1 MSDLDIIAQLEQ
13 LIGEEL
19 NKIHSFTGVICIGGG
34 FSFVGYQ
41 LNTQGQISELGL
53 NHCKLK
59 EFPREICKLQ
69 QLEKLYLNGNQ
80 LSYLPKE
87 IGKLQR
93 LKVLELGFNRL
104 SHLSKEF
111 FQLRQLEQ
119 LHLGSNK
126 LSHLPKEICK
136 LQQLRILFLENNQ
149 LPQLSKEIGQL
160 RQLQMLNLR
169 DNQLTEL
176 PKEIGQLQQLQTLD
190 LSSNQLT
197 GLPREICQLQQLQ
210 WLYLRNNKLTQFP
223 KELLKLDLEV
233 KWDKEWFESG
243 IHVED
248 NPFQI
253 PPVEIVKQGRQAI
266 IDYYDKL
273 DFQQENSLKEELTE
287 SEVLEFLRKLIGTQE
302 IPDEKTFWQQFKGS
316 IELKILFAIG
326 SIDIKKLVGTMFQKK
341 HKYQ

>member
-13 LIGEEL
+13 LIGKEL
-19 NKIHSFTGVICIGGG
+19 NKIHSFTGVICIGGE

-80 LSYLPKE
+80 LSHLPKE

-93 LKVLELGFNRL
+93 LKVFELGFNRL

-126 LSHLPKEICK
+126 LSYLPKEICK

-160 RQLQMLNLR
+160 
-169 DNQLTEL
+169 
-176 PKEIGQLQQLQTLD
+176 QQLQTLD

-197 GLPREICQLQQLQ
+197 GLPREIYQLQQLQ

-253 PPVEIVKQGRQAI
+253 PPVEIVKQGKQAI

-273 DFQQENSLKEELTE
+273 DLQQEKHLKEELTE
-287 SEVLEFLRKLIGTQE
+287 SEVLEFLRKLVGTQK
-302 IPDEKTFWQQFKGS
+302 IPDEKTFWRQFKGS
-316 IELKILFAIG
+316 IELKILFALG
-326 SIDIKKLVGTMFQKK
+326 SIDIKKLVRMLFKK
-341 HKYQ
+341 